1 MFGSGCLPSEGRQVK
16 RLTNVGS
23 NLSRFRRWANRFAEA
38 MSARKRTEITIET
51 DHILVIRRRRSTGFW
66 CAECGREVDVIG
78 WQEAWAFVGKTAPT
92 PTSSPLPDGWHL
104 CTGQAG
110 ELLVCVESLLRA
122 LRLGNNKNLE

>member
-1 MFGSGCLPSEGRQVK
+1 
-16 RLTNVGS
+16 
-23 NLSRFRRWANRFAEA
+23 

-51 DHILVIRRRRSTGFW
+51 DHILVIRRRRSTRFW

-78 WQEAWAFVGKTAPT
+78 WQEAWAFVGKEPPTA
-92 PTSSPLPDGWHL
+92 TSGPLPDGWHL